1 MDFYIYVTSETI
13 KGLEKKVNDKHKEGY
28 IKSSPLVLGS
38 LSLGNQIREF
48 YIQPTQLKE
57 EKQ

>member
-13 KGLEKKVNDKHKEGY
+13 KGLERKVNEKHKEGY
-28 IKSSPLVLGS
+28 IKSSS
-38 LSLGNQIREF
+38 LSFTTLSVGNQVRTF
-48 YIQPTQLKE
+48 YVQPMQLKE